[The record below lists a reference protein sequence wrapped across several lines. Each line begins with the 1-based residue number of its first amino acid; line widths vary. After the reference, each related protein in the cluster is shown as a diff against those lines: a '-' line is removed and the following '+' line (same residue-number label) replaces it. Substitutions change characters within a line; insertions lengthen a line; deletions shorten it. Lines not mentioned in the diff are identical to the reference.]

1 MTKKRKGLPQ
11 GVNYAQVLAE
21 EKRKKD
27 LQARVE
33 HETELQIHAEIFV
46 QRALWLSIVSI
57 ADAYGYG
64 PKRLEPYF
72 EKLKENGDEFDQ
84 MCEEYDYDYALEKL
98 RQKAEKVTGAKL
110 EYKYEREL
118 QEYTKKRKGG

>member
-1 MTKKRKGLPQ
+1 MPKKRKGLPQ
-11 GVNYAQVLAE
+11 GVNYAQILAE

-46 QRALWLSIVSI
+46 QRALWLSVVSI

-72 EKLKENGDEFDQ
+72 EKLEENGDEFDK

>member
-1 MTKKRKGLPQ
+1 MAKKRKGMAP

-27 LQARVE
+27 LQEQIQR
-33 HETELQIHAEIFV
+33 ETELKIHTEIYV
-46 QRALWLSIVSI
+46 QRALWMSVVSI
-57 ADAYGYG
+57 ADAYKFG

-72 EKLKENGDEFDQ
+72 EEMQKNSEEFEK

-98 RQKAEKVTGAKL
+98 RQKAEKVTGSKI
-110 EYKYEREL
+110 EYMYEKEYNEL
-118 QEYTKKRKGG
+118 QKRKEW

>member
-1 MTKKRKGLPQ
+1 MPKKRKGLPQ

-46 QRALWLSIVSI
+46 QRALWLSVVSI

-72 EKLKENGDEFDQ
+72 EKLKENGDEFDK
-84 MCEEYDYDYALEKL
+84 MC
-98 RQKAEKVTGAKL
+98 
-110 EYKYEREL
+110 
-118 QEYTKKRKGG
+118 

>member
-1 MTKKRKGLPQ
+1 MPKKRKGMAP

-27 LQARVE
+27 LQEQIQR
-33 HETELQIHAEIFV
+33 ETELKIHTEIYV
-46 QRALWLSIVSI
+46 QRALWMSVVSI
-57 ADAYGYG
+57 ADAYKFG

-72 EKLKENGDEFDQ
+72 ENMQKNSSEFEQ

-98 RQKAEKVTGAKL
+98 RQTAEKVTGSKI
-110 EYKYEREL
+110 EYMYEREFNEL
-118 QEYTKKRKGG
+118 QKRKGG

>member
-1 MTKKRKGLPQ
+1 MPKKRKRLPQ

-27 LQARVE
+27 LQAKVE
-33 HETELQIHAEIFV
+33 RETAMQIHAEIFV
-46 QRALWLSIVSI
+46 QRALWLSVVSI

-72 EKLKENGDEFDQ
+72 EKLKENGDEFDK
-84 MCEEYDYDYALEKL
+84 MCDEYDYDYALEKL
-98 RQKAEKVTGAKL
+98 RRKAEKVTGAKL
-110 EYKYEREL
+110 DYLYEKEMREI
-118 QEYTKKRKGG
+118 EARKDG